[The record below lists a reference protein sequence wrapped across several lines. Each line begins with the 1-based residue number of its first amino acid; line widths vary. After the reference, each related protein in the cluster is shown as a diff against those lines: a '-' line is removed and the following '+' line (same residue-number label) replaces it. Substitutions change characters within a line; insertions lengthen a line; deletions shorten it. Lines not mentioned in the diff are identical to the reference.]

1 VLVVEVDQ
9 DKIQV
14 VVALVVLVVV
24 VMAQPIQDR
33 EEQELPTLAEV
44 AVEVVS
50 IQQELLVVLVSS
62 SLLIPLHKYLKAE

>member
-9 DKIQV
+9 ETIQV

-44 AVEVVS
+44 AVEVLS
-50 IQQELLVVLVSS
+50 LQQELLVDQVSS
-62 SLLIPLHKYLKAE
+62 SLLTQPHK